1 MKDDNARVSDKL
13 TKQQDTIDLQAAA
26 IDALQKT
33 LPSSNEMYGNGP
45 EQGRPD
51 VTCWKQRCVILLSET
66 GTHNESLTEA
76 KARWCCQTW
85 HPQRPVFQH
94 TTLQ

>member
-33 LPSSNEMYGNGP
+33 LPSSNEMYGNG
-45 EQGRPD
+45 QSRVAQMSHVGSN
-51 VTCWKQRCVILLSET
+51 VV
-66 GTHNESLTEA
+66 
-76 KARWCCQTW
+76 
-85 HPQRPVFQH
+85 
-94 TTLQ
+94 